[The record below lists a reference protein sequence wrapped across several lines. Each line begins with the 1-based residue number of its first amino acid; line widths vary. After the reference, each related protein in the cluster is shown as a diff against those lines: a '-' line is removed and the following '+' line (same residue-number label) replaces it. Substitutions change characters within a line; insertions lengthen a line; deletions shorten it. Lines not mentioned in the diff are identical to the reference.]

1 MSNWLE
7 EAERNI
13 VTGND
18 QNKLEDKLQNKKE
31 KIRKNYLDNQL
42 AFDAFIADLK
52 KLVDRVNH
60 LPAENRDPFGK
71 ISFYTKESKLNNHL
85 HYISSSARIKK
96 RMFKNVFHF
105 FKTYTFKRIRVV
117 YITVS
122 SHDGKIDIELKENML
137 LRVRMTRAGE
147 NERLKDPR
155 KKNKDRKDFLFRF
168 DLNSMNGSEPRD
180 IIDWLAFK
188 KEMEEIL
195 FFDGGYQVAS
205 S

>member
-18 QNKLEDKLQNKKE
+18 HSKLEDKLQNKKE

-42 AFDAFIADLK
+42 AYDTFIADLK

-60 LPAENRDPFGK
+60 LPAESRDPFGK

-96 RMFKNVFHF
+96 RMFKNVFHL

-117 YITVS
+117 YLTVS
-122 SHDGKIDIELKENML
+122 SHEGKMDVELKENML

-155 KKNKDRKDFLFRF
+155 RKNKDRKDFLFRF
-168 DLNSMNGSEPRD
+168 DLNNMNGSEPRD

-195 FFDGGYQVAS
+195 FFDGSYQVVS

>member
-13 VTGND
+13 ASVND
-18 QNKLEDKLQNKKE
+18 KSKSEDKLHNKKE
-31 KIRKNYLDNQL
+31 KIRKNYLDNQI
-42 AFDAFIADLK
+42 AFDSFIADLK

-60 LPAENRDPFGK
+60 LPTESRDPFGK

-85 HYISSSARIKK
+85 HYISSSARVKK
-96 RMFKNVFHF
+96 RMYKNVFHL

-117 YITVS
+117 YLTVS
-122 SHDGKIDIELKENML
+122 SHEGKIDVELKENML

-155 KKNKDRKDFLFRF
+155 RKNKDRKDFLFRF
-168 DLNSMNGSEPRD
+168 DLNSLNGSEPRD